1 MTEQRQHAVPSGIVH
16 DLDGVRGTVLPPL
29 PHAPGTATQVVV
41 QLESGQQVVVA
52 ADAFVRQPDGSYFL
66 PLRLAALPP
75 VDRPPESE
83 TGTPLVL
90 PVIEETLD
98 VHTRRVVTG
107 TVRITKTVQE
117 QDVLVDEPLWRE
129 DVEITRVPVQRVV
142 DGPIPVRTEGDT
154 TIISLVEEVLVVEK
168 RLMLTE
174 ELHLRTRRREMRQ
187 PQRVTLR
194 REEARVERLPHDTAP
209 PEDSQKELDHGEN
222 SGGLV

>member
-1 MTEQRQHAVPSGIVH
+1 
-16 DLDGVRGTVLPPL
+16 
-29 PHAPGTATQVVV
+29 
-41 QLESGQQVVVA
+41 
-52 ADAFVRQPDGSYFL
+52 
-66 PLRLAALPP
+66 
-75 VDRPPESE
+75 
-83 TGTPLVL
+83 
-90 PVIEETLD
+90 
-98 VHTRRVVTG
+98 
-107 TVRITKTVQE
+107 KTVQE

-142 DGPIPVRTEGDT
+142 DGPIPVRTEGET

-222 SGGLV
+222 AGGLV